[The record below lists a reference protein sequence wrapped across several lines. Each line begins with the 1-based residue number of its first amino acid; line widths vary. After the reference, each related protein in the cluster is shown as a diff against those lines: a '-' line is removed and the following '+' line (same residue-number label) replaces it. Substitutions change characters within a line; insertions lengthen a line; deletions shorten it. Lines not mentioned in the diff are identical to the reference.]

1 MLLISLVG
9 AGLILTVV
17 SATASNGPQANDLLT
32 SVLQTGVVFAAG
44 LLLHRLLGRD
54 RNSHRRSL
62 ARRMPQLES
71 LQDLLGAITVVG
83 TGLLLA
89 LNLLEVPG

>member
-1 MLLISLVG
+1 MKVLAVVIQ
-9 AGLILTVV
+9 AGM
-17 SATASNGPQANDLLT
+17 
-32 SVLQTGVVFAAG
+32 VFAAG
-44 LLLHRLLGRD
+44 WLLHHLLGRD
-54 RNSHRRSL
+54 RNSQRRSL

-83 TGLLLA
+83 AGLLLA

>member
-1 MLLISLVG
+1 M
-9 AGLILTVV
+9 V
-17 SATASNGPQANDLLT
+17 SATASNGPQAIDLLS

-44 LLLHRLLGRD
+44 WLLHHFLGRD
-54 RNSHRRSL
+54 RNNHRRSL

-83 TGLLLA
+83 AGLLLA